1 MTEHKQLY
9 PIIVIKARDWAIYN
23 DAYRINEKESW
34 DVTNG
39 WMVGWLIKEQE
50 DSLIIAFEV
59 FESRHSSSLNNWIL
73 TKIVEGYEPLGPVIA
88 GHQGYMLVSMI
99 KYEEEQNDI

>member
-9 PIIVIKARDWAIYN
+9 PIIVIKARDWSIYS
-23 DAYRINEKESW
+23 DTYRINEKESW
-34 DVTNG
+34 DVMNG

-59 FESRHSSSLNNWIL
+59 FEEELYNKMRHVQVVPKETIL
-73 TKIVEGYEPLGPVIA
+73 FKKI
-88 GHQGYMLVSMI
+88 I
-99 KYEEEQNDI
+99 KKI